1 MTAKEMIELVQQ
13 HHPNMGEVEIIK
25 LLNRAKDDFC
35 SETEIVKK
43 SYNFVSSDAGTETAA
58 NPDGDNPETATTA
71 DKRYY
76 TLSKFIL
83 KIRDVWLNDV
93 KISRLIG
100 KPIIDDDTSES
111 D

>member
-13 HHPNMGEVEIIK
+13 HHPEMGEVEIVK
-25 LLNRAKDDFC
+25 LLNKAKDDFC
-35 SETEIVKK
+35 SKTEIVKK
-43 SYNFVSSDAGTETAA
+43 KYTSVSGAYVDDSSGET
-58 NPDGDNPETATTA
+58 TTTA
-71 DKRYY
+71 DRRYY

-83 KIRDVWLNDV
+83 KIKDVWLNDV
-93 KISRLIG
+93 KISRIIG

>member
-1 MTAKEMIELVQQ
+1 MTAKEMIELVHQ
-13 HHPNMGEVEIIK
+13 HHKDMGEVETLK

-35 SETEIVKK
+35 AKTEIVKN
-43 SYNFVSSDAGTETAA
+43 SYTTPSATVA
-58 NPDGDNPETATTA
+58 NQ
-71 DKRYY
+71 RYY
-76 TLSKFIL
+76 ALSKYVL

-111 D
+111 A